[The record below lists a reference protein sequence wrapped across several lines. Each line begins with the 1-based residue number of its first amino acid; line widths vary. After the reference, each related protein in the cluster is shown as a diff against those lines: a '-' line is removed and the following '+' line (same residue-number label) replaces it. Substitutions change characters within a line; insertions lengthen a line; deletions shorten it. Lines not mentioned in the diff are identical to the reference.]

1 MLLLASA
8 FTVLFTVQLL
18 PAMVASV
25 EVEKVI
31 VSGEEG
37 GGNATTQIRTE
48 RFVVKRD
55 VDADELLKNCRVSIN
70 GTTREGHACWTA
82 VWSTT
87 RVSTVPSEL
96 AGKVSVGFTPARKSF
111 KMPFCNHSTTEYR
124 WTTNVYVV

>member
-55 VDADELLKNCRVSIN
+55 VDADDEDLH
-70 GTTREGHACWTA
+70 G
-82 VWSTT
+82 
-87 RVSTVPSEL
+87 
-96 AGKVSVGFTPARKSF
+96 SVGKTI
-111 KMPFCNHSTTEYR
+111 H
-124 WTTNVYVV
+124 VVCFYNL